1 MAIVS
6 LITFFDLIMFMI
18 ITMTLLGLIL
28 MGPNRLPSFVYH
40 TPGVQINYWVLLLSL
55 PGFGIKIIYEL

>member
-1 MAIVS
+1 
-6 LITFFDLIMFMI
+6 MI

-40 TPGVQINYWVLLLSL
+40 TPRVQINYWVLLLSL